1 MTGSLIVVA
10 TPIGNFDDITLRAVA
25 ALRDADA
32 ILAED
37 TRRTGIL
44 LKHLGVSTPMRAF
57 HAHTAD
63 DAIAPHVAR
72 IAAGETLA
80 LVTDA
85 GTPLVS
91 DPGARLVRAVA
102 EAGLVVSTTPGPSA
116 PIAALTICGL
126 RADRFRFVGFL
137 PRSGSSRVQAFEA
150 LAADPLATV
159 LFESP
164 RRLQALLRELETH
177 VSERRIAVCREVT
190 KVHEEVVRG
199 TASSLLE
206 HFGADARG
214 EITVVIEAAEPSIGR
229 PELDAEEFIAEALAS
244 GERPREIAR
253 RLARV
258 TGSSGQEAYAAVLA
272 HRRATGR

>member
-1 MTGSLIVVA
+1 MTGSLVVVA
-10 TPIGNFDDITLRAVA
+10 TPIGNFDDISLRAVA

-44 LKHLGVSTPMRAF
+44 LKQLGVSTRMHAF
-57 HAHTAD
+57 HAHTSDEAV
-63 DAIAPHVAR
+63 APYVAR

-102 EAGLVVSTTPGPSA
+102 DAGLRVTTTPGPSA

-137 PRSGSSRVQAFEA
+137 PRSGSSRREAFET

-164 RRLQALLRELETH
+164 RRLESLLTELDTH
-177 VSERRIAVCREVT
+177 IGERLVAVCREVT

-199 TASSLLE
+199 TASSLLR
-206 HFGADARG
+206 HFGSDARG
-214 EITVVIEAAEPSIGR
+214 EITVVVEASEPTVGRAEV
-229 PELDAEEFIAEALAS
+229 DTEEFIAEALAS